1 MKEDIDMYNRTNLGR
16 GMEIV
21 KQWIGRVGGDG
32 LDASS

>member
-16 GMEIV
+16 GMEII
-21 KQWIGRVGGDG
+21 KQWIGRVGGDR